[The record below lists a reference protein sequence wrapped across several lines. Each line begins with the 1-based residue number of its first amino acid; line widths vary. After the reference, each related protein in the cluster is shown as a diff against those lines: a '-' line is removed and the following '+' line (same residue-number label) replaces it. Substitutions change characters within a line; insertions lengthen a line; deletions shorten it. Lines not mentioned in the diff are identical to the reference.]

1 MVPCVEYTQW
11 EVPTNS
17 YSGNFIGRKKKLGK
31 AFNNNVKNSSDEF
44 NRACNTPAQVNVPLL
59 SASYFLPWS
68 TCDVLERGRNN
79 TPHQPFSDVHA
90 GGILPDLH

>member
-11 EVPTNS
+11 EAPTNP
-17 YSGNFIGRKKKLGK
+17 YSGNFIGKKKKRDK
-31 AFNNNVKNSSDEF
+31 AFNNNLKNNSNEF
-44 NRACNTPAQVNVPLL
+44 NSVCNTPAQVNVPLL
-59 SASYFLPWS
+59 SASHFLPWS
-68 TCDVLERGRNN
+68 TCDLERGRNN